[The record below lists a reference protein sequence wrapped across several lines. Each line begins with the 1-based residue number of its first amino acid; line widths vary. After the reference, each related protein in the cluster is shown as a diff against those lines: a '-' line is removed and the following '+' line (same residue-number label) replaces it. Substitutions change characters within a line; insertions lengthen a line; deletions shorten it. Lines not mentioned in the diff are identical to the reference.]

1 MEFIRATWE
10 NDHEYMSIVGDL
22 LKDKELLKLDNI
34 THHRYTTRLVH
45 SIFVSYMSYKITK
58 ARGLDYISTAR
69 AGLLHDFFLE
79 ERDEIELLG
88 MGSHNSAHPKIAL
101 KNAENLTEIN
111 ELEKDIIL
119 KHMFLCTLK
128 SKAPLYKESF
138 IVSMVDKYCAISE
151 VSLPSRNWAKQ
162 IIARLQSSLSYGT
175 QI

>member
-10 NDHEYMSIVGDL
+10 KDQEYMSIVGDL
-22 LKDKELLKLDNI
+22 LKDKDLLKLDNI

-45 SIFVSYMSYKITK
+45 SLFVSYVSYKITK
-58 ARGLDYISTAR
+58 ARGLDYVSTAR

-79 ERDEIELLG
+79 EREEIELLG

-101 KNAENLTEIN
+101 KNAEKLTKIN

-119 KHMFLCTLK
+119 KHMFLCTIK

-162 IIARLQSSLSYGT
+162 LVGRLQASLSFGT